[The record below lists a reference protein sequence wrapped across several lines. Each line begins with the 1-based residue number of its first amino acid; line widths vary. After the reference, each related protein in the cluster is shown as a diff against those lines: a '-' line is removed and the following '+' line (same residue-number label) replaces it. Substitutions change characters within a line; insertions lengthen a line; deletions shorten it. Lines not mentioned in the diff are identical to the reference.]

1 MTAVRTIPGPAG
13 QLEVL
18 LDEVPA
24 GVPHT
29 AVAFAHPHP
38 LHGGTMH
45 TKVVFRAAKA
55 LASVGCA
62 VLRFNFRGVGG
73 SEGTFG
79 DGVGEVQDF
88 RAALGYMHTRHPDA
102 ALWAAG
108 MSFGAWVALTA
119 GATDAQVEAMLGMA
133 PPVDRYDFS
142 PVRGSQKE
150 KFFIHADADEICPLA
165 AMQKLFAELPEPKRL
180 FVIEGATHLFV
191 EKLDVVAATLKS
203 IMADR
208 QTRHA

>member
-1 MTAVRTIPGPAG
+1 MTTVHTIPGPAG
-13 QLEVL
+13 QLEAL

-24 GVPHT
+24 VAPHT
-29 AVAFAHPHP
+29 AVAFGHPHP

-55 LASVGCA
+55 LASMGCA
-62 VLRFNFRGVGG
+62 VLRFNFRGVGR

-79 DGVGEVQDF
+79 DGVGEIEDF
-88 RAALGYMHTRHPDA
+88 RAALQFVQTRYPEA

-119 GATDAQVEAMLGMA
+119 GATDGRVEAMLGMA

-142 PVRGSQKE
+142 VLHRSRKE
-150 KFFIHADADEICPLA
+150 KFFIHADRDEICPLA
-165 AMQKLFAELPEPKRL
+165 AVQALFAGLPEPKRL

-191 EKLDVVAATLKS
+191 EKLDVVAGTVRA
-203 IMADR
+203 IVEDR
-208 QTRHA
+208 QVRRA